1 VLRNAAAA
9 ADVVFASAEDAVLV
23 YGTVEAAV
31 DELAPTAQ
39 ELVLTD
45 GDHGATLYSE
55 SGTVQHAPPA
65 VDVVDAAGA
74 GDALAGAYLAARVR
88 GESEETALL
97 EGVVASALSC
107 RSFGCAA
114 SYPTKADVLAGCA
127 TTGGR
132 TR

>member
-1 VLRNAAAA
+1 
-9 ADVVFASAEDAVLV
+9 
-23 YGTVEAAV
+23 
-31 DELAPTAQ
+31 
-39 ELVLTD
+39 VLTD
-45 GDHGATLYSE
+45 GVHGATLYTS
-55 SGTVQHAPPA
+55 SGTVNQVPPT

-88 GESEETALL
+88 GESEETALI

-107 RSFGCAA
+107 RSFGCAV
-114 SYPTKADVLAGCA
+114 SYPSKADVRAGCA